1 MPAGDM
7 GDRLMEGNPVT
18 KQMETDSSF
27 RNKNF
32 HPWRAMETPAFT
44 PGRNAPLLS
53 VRVNNRIR
61 RPAGS
66 AGSACGKSPERLRIR
81 SGR

>member
-32 HPWRAMETPAFT
+32 HLVYGTKTSPYASGEMR
-44 PGRNAPLLS
+44 LS
-53 VRVNNRIR
+53 F
-61 RPAGS
+61 
-66 AGSACGKSPERLRIR
+66 RLRY
-81 SGR
+81 